1 MMTGNGGLGSDSGDG
16 ALEMAPTSKDS
27 CRRANYPLLTKGDS
41 DETYRRG
48 ALLLRPERRCFKQTP
63 ESYWWATLVPAAAV
77 IPGPIVYIEIVAVK
91 KFVVGGGRLSG
102 RRQNAALCGD
112 WRATLRK
119 IGCSKQ
125 AVVCINQHRIA
136 LCRWLAGWSY
146 GMVNRSKRG

>member
-1 MMTGNGGLGSDSGDG
+1 MVTGNGGFGSDSGDG

-48 ALLLRPERRCFKQTP
+48 AMLLRPKRRCSKQTP

-91 KFVVGGGRLSG
+91 KFVVGSGRPSG
-102 RRQNAALCGD
+102 RRQNAAL
-112 WRATLRK
+112 LRV
-119 IGCSKQ
+119 
-125 AVVCINQHRIA
+125 A
-136 LCRWLAGWSY
+136 AG
-146 GMVNRSKRG
+146 GLL